1 MRYVILNIKWK
12 PLDGLRKIGA
22 LHINF
27 LIIALAKLRI
37 IEVCNYLDVYWQ
49 RIYKEMEVI
58 ALGEK
63 CTIRI
68 FLDYLRFPIHI
79 NIKHRWFTK
88 LLKEKYG
95 YFSFWCFW

>member
-37 IEVCNYLDVYWQ
+37 IEVCNYLDVY
-49 RIYKEMEVI
+49 
-58 ALGEK
+58 
-63 CTIRI
+63 
-68 FLDYLRFPIHI
+68 
-79 NIKHRWFTK
+79 
-88 LLKEKYG
+88 
-95 YFSFWCFW
+95 